1 MKAWPFESDGLNG
14 KDIRLVFLSDK
25 SVKIMLMIIACLS
38 VNPIHHIHGKQLQKE
53 SVKGQCFHL
62 F

>member
-38 VNPIHHIHGKQLQKE
+38 VNPIHHISGEQ
-53 SVKGQCFHL
+53 V
-62 F
+62 